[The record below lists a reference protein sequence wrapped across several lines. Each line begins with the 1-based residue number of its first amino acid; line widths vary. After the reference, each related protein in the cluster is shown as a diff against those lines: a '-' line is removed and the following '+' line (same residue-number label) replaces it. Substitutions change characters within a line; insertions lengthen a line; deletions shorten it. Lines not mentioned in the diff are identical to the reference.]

1 MKNIFKNR
9 RKSYISDKQHINSQW
24 DAEVWAEY
32 KGNLYRAIVSVG
44 NEDQDRKLK
53 EENEAREDAQKI
65 VAEWE
70 HLSTLEKI
78 IKAHERLTS
87 NVRYVDTGD
96 IWKDQS
102 AHFALVEKMQY
113 VLDMQIDLI
122 C

>member
-65 VAEWE
+65 VTEWE

-113 VLDMQIDLI
+113 VLDMQIDSI